1 MRGGVRGYPEQAG
14 VNGNSTW
21 RAKMTRSTKVFA
33 SSLFGAG
40 LALSALAG
48 PLAAQDA
55 TYLSPE
61 ASHCEIFRAISSELP
76 RHCAEPGASLF
87 EPAEDHVRTRSFKTR
102 SIRMHDEPKP
112 VASARPSR
120 PAGVVQAAAS
130 AETAVEVEP
139 QSAPAARK
147 SDEGKA
153 FAMPIQFE
161 FDSFRLTEAAM
172 VTLDKV
178 ASVLNDELM
187 QGKAIQI
194 EGHADATGSDD
205 YNLSLSQLRARAVR
219 AYLIQEHGVAPERLS
234 FVGKGESE
242 PYDASDPTAGI
253 NRRVEFT
260 NLG

>member
-1 MRGGVRGYPEQAG
+1 
-14 VNGNSTW
+14 
-21 RAKMTRSTKVFA
+21 MTRSTKIFA

-76 RHCAEPGASLF
+76 RHCAEPGTSLF
-87 EPAEDHVRTRSFKTR
+87 EPAEHMQTRSFKTR
-102 SIRMHDEPKP
+102 SIRMHDEAKP
-112 VASARPSR
+112 VASVRPSR

-130 AETAVEVEP
+130 AETAVEVERQP
-139 QSAPAARK
+139 APAAQPR

-172 VTLDKV
+172 LTLDKV
-178 ASVLNDELM
+178 GTVLNDELM

-194 EGHADATGSDD
+194 EGHADATGAAD

-219 AYLIQEHGVAPERLS
+219 AYLIQQHGIAPERLS
-234 FVGKGESE
+234 FVGKGEAE
-242 PYDASDPTAGI
+242 PYNASNPTDGI